1 MHLIDQL
8 SCEEVRTLAK
18 ELSVFNKELLAEKER
33 ETRFEFAW
41 SGNLGHW
48 YLNFTTGRVL
58 FNPLK
63 VQVLGYSMDELPE
76 KVHYSFFTDKVH
88 PDDYGPMMQAMVDAI
103 SGQSEIYEC
112 EYRIKDKSGNW
123 KWFQDRGRVTQ
134 RDEQGRAILAAGI
147 VFDITD
153 KKARE
158 ENLLSE
164 LEKTQLQAQT
174 DGLTQVKNRQA
185 ILDELTYRL
194 EQVKDS
200 EMNLTIAMVDIDFFK
215 QVNDIF
221 GHLTGDEVL
230 KSVADTLR
238 HAIRGADSVGRYG
251 GEEFLVILPNTGLEQ
266 AIGVF
271 ERMRLKVAASTLL
284 EDRQVTVSIGVASHE
299 HQDTLETLIAKADQC
314 LYQAKAKGRNQ
325 VVVATPERAF

>member
-1 MHLIDQL
+1 MHLVDQL
-8 SCEEVRTLAK
+8 SCEEVRELAK
-18 ELSVFNKELLAEKER
+18 ELYAFNKELLTEKER

-63 VQVLGYSMDELPE
+63 VQVLGFSMDELPE
-76 KVHYSFFTDKVH
+76 KVHYTFFTEKVH
-88 PDDYGPMMQAMVDAI
+88 PDDYDPMMQAMYDAL

-112 EYRIKDKSGNW
+112 EYRIQDKSGHW

-158 ENLLSE
+158 ENLLSK
-164 LEKTQLQAQT
+164 LEKTQMQAQT
-174 DGLTQVKNRQA
+174 DALTLVKNRKA

-200 EMNLTIAMVDIDFFK
+200 EMNLTVAMVDIDFFK
-215 QVNDIF
+215 QVNDTY

-238 HAIRGADSVGRYG
+238 HSIRGADSVGRYG
-251 GEEFLVILPNTGLEQ
+251 GEEFLVILPNTALEQ

-271 ERMRLKVAASTLL
+271 ERMRLKVAASTILD
-284 EDRQVTVSIGVASHE
+284 DRQVTVSIGVAGFDR
-299 HQDTLETLIAKADQC
+299 QDTLETLIDKADQC
-314 LYQAKAKGRNQ
+314 LYSAKAKGRNQ
-325 VVVATPERAF
+325 VVFAVPEHHF